1 VGLAILHFDP
11 VQVIHELKESKNHA
25 DHNRFSSIY
34 VFVDS
39 NETLTFKGAKCG
51 ELYREAFSETRPVMS
66 NNRMHRIID
75 TDGPFER
82 IAHCSLL

>member
-1 VGLAILHFDP
+1 MGLAILHFDP

-25 DHNRFSSIY
+25 DYNHFSSIY

-66 NNRMHRIID
+66 NNRMYRIID
-75 TDGPFER
+75 TEGEIKR
-82 IAHCSLL
+82 IAHSNLS